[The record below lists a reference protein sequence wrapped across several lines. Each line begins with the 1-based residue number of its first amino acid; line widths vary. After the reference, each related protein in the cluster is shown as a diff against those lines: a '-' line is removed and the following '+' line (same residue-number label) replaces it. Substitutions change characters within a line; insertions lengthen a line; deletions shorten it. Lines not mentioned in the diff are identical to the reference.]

1 MSIAK
6 TFFKSNLMKNILS
19 LLLLAASSTF
29 AQENYSRSF
38 EAQGVNKIEIT
49 FDYPQLVMLK
59 TWNKPEV
66 KIEGNVNINNHT
78 EDDAFKL
85 KGSKSGNYLSIDGS
99 IEDIHALASY
109 EKYYDYDDEKEV
121 EEEKVVF
128 TNQEGLK
135 QMSTPKKK
143 RKYKSYGP
151 NIDITLVIYVP
162 ENTNVQIEVTYGLIE
177 VNGFLANLVANSPY
191 TGVDIV
197 VPKDGYKKLEAHTQF
212 GEILTNLTEKPVNKQ
227 GSDDIGEWS
236 TVVYT
241 GKNVYTAEIKSQYGK
256 VYLRKQQSN

>member
-1 MSIAK
+1 
-6 TFFKSNLMKNILS
+6 MKNILS
-19 LLLLAASSTF
+19 LLLLAASSAF

-66 KIEGNVNINNHT
+66 KIEGNVNINKHT
-78 EDDAFKL
+78 EDEAFEL

-99 IEDIHALASY
+99 IEDIHTLASY
-109 EKYYDYDDEKEV
+109 EKYYDYDKDEKE
-121 EEEKVVF
+121 EGKDEKGVF

-151 NIDITLVIYVP
+151 DIDITLVIYVP

>member
-59 TWNKPEV
+59 TWNKTEV

-85 KGSKSGNYLSIDGS
+85 KGRKSGNYLSIDGS
-99 IEDIHALASY
+99 IEDIHTLASY

-151 NIDITLVIYVP
+151 DIDISLVVYLP

>member
-59 TWNKPEV
+59 TWNKTEV

-85 KGSKSGNYLSIDGS
+85 KGRKSGNYLSIDGS

-151 NIDITLVIYVP
+151 DIDITLVIYVP

>member
-1 MSIAK
+1 
-6 TFFKSNLMKNILS
+6 MKNILS

-29 AQENYSRSF
+29 AQENFSRSF

-49 FDYPQLVMLK
+49 FDYPELVILK

-85 KGSKSGNYLSIDGS
+85 KGSKSNNYLSIDGS
-99 IEDIHALASY
+99 IEDIHSLTSY
-109 EKYYDYDDEKEV
+109 EKYYDYDDEKEEEEEKEV
-121 EEEKVVF
+121 KEEKVVF

-151 NIDITLVIYVP
+151 DIDITLIIYVP
-162 ENTNVQIEVTYGLIE
+162 ENTNVQIEATYGLIE
-177 VNGFLANLVANSPY
+177 INGCLANLFANSPY
-191 TGVDIV
+191 SGVDIV
-197 VPKDGYKKLEAHTQF
+197 VPKEGYKKLEAHTQF
-212 GEILTNLTEKPVNKQ
+212 GDILTNLTEKPINNQ
-227 GSDDIGEWS
+227 ISNDIGAWS
-236 TVVYT
+236 TVVYA
-241 GKNVYTAEIKSQYGK
+241 GKNAYTAEVKSQYGK
-256 VYLRKQQSN
+256 VYLRRQQSN